1 MNVSV
6 PNPLLELRKLG
17 ESAWLDD
24 LGRGMLEDGS
34 LARLIREDGIAG
46 VTSNPAI
53 FAHSMTTDPRYTQPI
68 ARLLPTVSSAM
79 ALYEELAIDDVREA
93 AGLFRGLYDSPA
105 GA

>member
-1 MNVSV
+1 MNASV

-34 LARLIREDGIAG
+34 LARLIRDDGIAG

-53 FAHSMTTDPRYTQPI
+53 FANSMTTDPRYAQPI
-68 ARLLPTVSSAM
+68 ARLLPTVASAM
-79 ALYEELAIDDVREA
+79 ALY
-93 AGLFRGLYDSPA
+93 
-105 GA
+105 